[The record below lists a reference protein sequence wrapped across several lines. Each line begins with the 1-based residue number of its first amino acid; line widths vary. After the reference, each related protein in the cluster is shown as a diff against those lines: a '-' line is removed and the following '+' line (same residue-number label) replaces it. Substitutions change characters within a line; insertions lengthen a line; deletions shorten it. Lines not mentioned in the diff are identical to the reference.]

1 MKSVSDGALLQFG
14 LHLLRIKNREI
25 YFTKI
30 LTHNAHSNINNFV
43 YKKVYKNSFSFSDYG
58 AGLKSKRIRSAKWVR
73 RAAVMEAM
81 RERIVD
87 GHYPQGVKLTENG
100 LVEEFGISR
109 PVLREILA
117 DLESQGLVERRPNRG
132 TVVRRVDSI
141 SLLEIMEIREVL
153 EGLAA
158 RLAAR
163 NSRPEDWKEIEKK
176 FGAPAEKMVKE
187 QDFDRF
193 LEIVANLREQIVKAA
208 KNEELTKLI
217 YSLFAKI
224 TIVQRRVVILPGR
237 MEQSINE
244 HREVIKALISG
255 DEDVAEQKKKENLR
269 SAREYLKKYKK
280 WVL

>member
-1 MKSVSDGALLQFG
+1 M
-14 LHLLRIKNREI
+14 
-25 YFTKI
+25 
-30 LTHNAHSNINNFV
+30 
-43 YKKVYKNSFSFSDYG
+43 
-58 AGLKSKRIRSAKWVR
+58 KSKRSRSARWVK
-73 RAAVMEAM
+73 RATVLETM

-87 GHYPQGVKLTENG
+87 GYYPQGVKLTENG

-109 PVLREILA
+109 PVMREILA

-163 NSRPEDWKEIEKK
+163 NSKPEDWKEMEKA
-176 FGAPAEKMVKE
+176 FGAPAEKMVKDQE
-187 QDFDRF
+187 FEKF
-193 LEIVANLREQIVKAA
+193 LEIVASLREQIVRAA

-237 MEQSINE
+237 MEQAINE
-244 HREVIKALISG
+244 HREILKALISG
-255 DEDVAEQKKKENLR
+255 DENAAEQKKRENLR

>member
-1 MKSVSDGALLQFG
+1 
-14 LHLLRIKNREI
+14 
-25 YFTKI
+25 
-30 LTHNAHSNINNFV
+30 
-43 YKKVYKNSFSFSDYG
+43 
-58 AGLKSKRIRSAKWVR
+58 
-73 RAAVMEAM
+73 
-81 RERIVD
+81 
-87 GHYPQGVKLTENG
+87 
-100 LVEEFGISR
+100 VEEFGISR

-193 LEIVANLREQIVKAA
+193 LEIVASLREQIVKAA

-255 DEDVAEQKKKENLR
+255 DEDMAEQKKKENLR